1 MPVRKLAKYV
11 WRFKNTQQGAALVLV
26 ALSVVALI
34 GFAALAVDGGYLYF
48 RHTRLQ
54 DISDSAAIAAGI
66 EVVET
71 GSKTKVDAFD
81 AAIDYVKLHGLET
94 ANENNSSYTATI
106 KWGTETGD
114 MIVSFPEE
122 NLSKIM
128 VQINLEANTFYARVL
143 GTSSTPVGV
152 TSVVQIGRAKQQ
164 QGNLVPV
171 GIYDSEYERGVRYEL
186 TYSPSDHIVPGNY
199 GLLDFGDYEYVD
211 EHGKKQ
217 KLQFED
223 FMKFGYPGT
232 LAVGDI
238 IKTQPGIKEG
248 KAEDINDRN
257 ERCTDKK
264 GYAHSPACTYESYQE
279 PCSKIIVL
287 PIVETVQTDPSGKHD
302 VRIVG
307 FAKFF
312 FDGYEA
318 KGDKNA
324 NPPVPDNVLYG
335 YFLEQ
340 LVPSQVAEGD
350 DQFTTQAVNL
360 IR

>member
-1 MPVRKLAKYV
+1 VRELTKQV
-11 WRFKNTQQGAALVLV
+11 FRFKNDQKGAALVLV
-26 ALSVVALI
+26 ALSIVALI
-34 GFAALAVDGGYLYF
+34 GFTALAVDGGYLYF

-66 EVVET
+66 EIVET
-71 GSKTKVDAFD
+71 SSKTKADAFS
-81 AAIDYVKLHGLET
+81 AAIDYVERHGLET
-94 ANENNSSYTATI
+94 TNENSSSYTATI
-106 KWGTETGD
+106 KWGTEIGD
-114 MIVSFPEE
+114 ITVSFPGE

-128 VQINLEANTFYARVL
+128 VQITLDANTFYARAL
-143 GTSSTPVGV
+143 GTTSTPVRV

-171 GIYDSEYERGVRYEL
+171 GIYDSEYERGKRYEL
-186 TYSPSDHIVPGNY
+186 TYSPSEHIIPGHY
-199 GLLDFGDYEYVD
+199 GFLDFPDYVD
-211 EHGKKQ
+211 DNGKQ
-217 KLQFED
+217 L
-223 FMKFGYPGT
+223 KFADYMEYGYPGT

-238 IKTQPGIKEG
+238 IETEPGIAEG
-248 KAEDINDRN
+248 QAEKIN
-257 ERCTDKK
+257 ERTKRCKK
-264 GYAHSPACTYESYQE
+264 VHSPECTYQNFQE
-279 PCSKIIVL
+279 PCPKIIAL
-287 PIVETVQTDPSGKHD
+287 PIVETVQVDPTGKHE

-324 NPPVPDNVLYG
+324 NPPVPDNILYG

-340 LVPSQVAEGD
+340 LVPTQVAEGD

-360 IR
+360 IK